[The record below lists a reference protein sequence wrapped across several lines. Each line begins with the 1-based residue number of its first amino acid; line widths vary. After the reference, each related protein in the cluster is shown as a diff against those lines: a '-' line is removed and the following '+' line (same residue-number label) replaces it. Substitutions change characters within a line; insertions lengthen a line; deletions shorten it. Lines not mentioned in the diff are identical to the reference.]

1 MPGTVPQRADV
12 PASPPVEMIRGSKL
26 SPLANPLPRHD
37 GVRGSRPGT
46 VPVGTVRPCR
56 TFPGFVTTGWR
67 ASRHVSPNPL
77 AASTLLPSPGEEADA
92 NLGAIRSP
100 WSRGP

>member
-56 TFPGFVTTGWR
+56 TFPGFVHDWMAGKSPRFAEPISSKYAAAQPWR
-67 ASRHVSPNPL
+67 RSRCQPRCDSESVI
-77 AASTLLPSPGEEADA
+77 A
-92 NLGAIRSP
+92 GA
-100 WSRGP
+100 